1 MSIPGSASR
10 WEEREEALRVLTGK
24 GGNTYT
30 VPDGLFDED
39 TFYSRFEESLR
50 RSKIVQRRR
59 LQLFNSLRDSCGPI
73 IRISQEICKNSPDN
87 GRPESLVWK
96 TTLAALEVSYFASG
110 IVDISDHY
118 SLENNM

>member
-10 WEEREEALRVLTGK
+10 WEEREEALRVRTRQ

-39 TFYSRFEESLR
+39 TFYSRFEESFG
-50 RSKIVQRRR
+50 RSKVLNGRGLR
-59 LQLFNSLRDSCGPI
+59 LYNKINESCDPI
-73 IRISQEICKNSPDN
+73 IRISQEIEKNSPDN

-96 TTLAALEVSYFASG
+96 TTLAALEVSNFASG
-110 IVDISDHY
+110 IVDISDH
-118 SLENNM
+118 L